1 LSLKVLFKK
10 SLNQNSKSDY
20 ASYEIVDKLG
30 NGLNLKEYPT
40 DPNEKSILDKNNL
53 RYTQTQDV
61 FSKQII
67 SPIGTT
73 FSKFELAQI
82 AKGAVKNIS
91 VPAGSFKS
99 GKVYVLPDNTKI
111 HLKLVDEIQYKGLD
125 SAEELDNFARNEG
138 YDSWD
143 KLLPK
148 IKSGKNK
155 IPSSWLDSSK
165 NQKLSVYE
173 VVGVDAKENIN
184 AEEDYKKVVN
194 IQHVRPEIYE
204 GEDGAAIVE
213 EQLRKDIQQ
222 QIKNGK
228 RSFQTKLLP
237 GTGEMAVNI
246 LMQEQ
251 TRLNNI
257 NQSLS
262 IKVGIPD
269 SKLLNDLT
277 SEEKMRLGIL
287 RRQLRKRRN
296 VTIVGTTAINPIANT
311 LKINPKE
318 IAERIAIEKKTTCK

>member
-1 LSLKVLFKK
+1 MFLQDLSK
-10 SLNQNSKSDY
+10 
-20 ASYEIVDKLG
+20 
-30 NGLNLKEYPT
+30 
-40 DPNEKSILDKNNL
+40 
-53 RYTQTQDV
+53 
-61 FSKQII
+61 
-67 SPIGTT
+67 
-73 FSKFELAQI
+73 
-82 AKGAVKNIS
+82 
-91 VPAGSFKS
+91 
-99 GKVYVLPDNTKI
+99 
-111 HLKLVDEIQYKGLD
+111 
-125 SAEELDNFARNEG
+125 LDNFARNEG

-165 NQKLSVYE
+165 NQKLGVYE
-173 VVGVDAKENIN
+173 VVGVDTKENIN

-262 IKVGIPD
+262 IKVGVPG

>member
-1 LSLKVLFKK
+1 M
-10 SLNQNSKSDY
+10 
-20 ASYEIVDKLG
+20 
-30 NGLNLKEYPT
+30 
-40 DPNEKSILDKNNL
+40 
-53 RYTQTQDV
+53 
-61 FSKQII
+61 
-67 SPIGTT
+67 
-73 FSKFELAQI
+73 
-82 AKGAVKNIS
+82 
-91 VPAGSFKS
+91 
-99 GKVYVLPDNTKI
+99 LPDNTKI

-165 NQKLSVYE
+165 NQKLGVYE
-173 VVGVDAKENIN
+173 VVGVDTKENIN

-204 GEDGAAIVE
+204 GENGAAIVE

-257 NQSLS
+257 NQFLS
-262 IKVGIPD
+262 IKVGVPG

-287 RRQLRKRRN
+287 RRQLRKRKN
-296 VTIVGTTAINPIANT
+296 VKIVGTTAINPIANT
-311 LKINPKE
+311 LKINPQE